1 MAAFKTNAMRIL
13 ERNKIAYN
21 HYEYDA
27 EVTDGV
33 MVAELVGQERAAAA
47 KMVKNPADEDKIFR
61 AYGILKHARL
71 LTTDEFMEL
80 ASLVRLGAS
89 RGILDVNIEKISQYA
104 ACNHQRGK

>member
-33 MVAELVGQERAAAA
+33 MVAELVGQERERVFKTLVTVSSKGNTSLVVSFLA
-47 KMVKNPADEDKIFR
+47 
-61 AYGILKHARL
+61 GILP
-71 LTTDEFMEL
+71 TT
-80 ASLVRLGAS
+80 
-89 RGILDVNIEKISQYA
+89 
-104 ACNHQRGK
+104 